1 MTPKKGIFHGLGRNV
16 YAAGFVSLFMDISS
30 EMVYSLVPLFLANT
44 LGVNKSIIGF
54 IEGVAES
61 TASVL
66 RAFSGYIS
74 DRMGTRKWVMAAGYG
89 ISVLSRPLIAMG
101 TNWGE
106 VMVYRFTDRFG
117 KGVRSAPRD
126 AIIVESTQHES
137 LARAFNFHRAM
148 DTFGAMLGPLIAF
161 VILASY
167 QNNYRLVF
175 WLSIIPGVIAVALI
189 IAFIQDV
196 PVPAHARDKKHALSV
211 KQFDWKFRLFLVIAA
226 LFALGN
232 VSDFFLILRAQ
243 DAGIPVTTIPVVYLF
258 FNLIYSLFAIPA
270 GIMADNYGKKR
281 LILLGMALFALL
293 FLGFAHAQSP
303 RAIWFLFALYGIF
316 MGLTEGIQ
324 KAYLATIIPAEYKA
338 TAYGIFN
345 AVVGIAML
353 PSGII
358 AGWLWD
364 AYSPAATF
372 YFGAATA
379 TLSALAFAVYSGW
392 VDREKALRQHRSGAA
407 Q

>member
-1 MTPKKGIFHGLGRNV
+1 MTPKKGIFHGFGRNV

-30 EMVYSLVPLFLANT
+30 EMVYSLVPLFLANS

-101 TNWGE
+101 NNWGE

-126 AIIVESTQHES
+126 AIIAESTHRDS
-137 LARAFNFHRAM
+137 FARAFNFHRAM
-148 DTFGAMLGPLIAF
+148 DTFGAVLGPLIAF
-161 VILASY
+161 ILLAAY
-167 QNNYRLVF
+167 HENYRLVF
-175 WLSIIPGVIAVALI
+175 WLSIIPGVIAVVLI
-189 IAFIQDV
+189 IIFIQDV
-196 PVPAHARDKKHALSV
+196 PVPPHLREKKFELSV
-211 KQFDWKFRLFLVIAA
+211 KHFDWKFRLFLLIAT

-243 DAGIPVTTIPVVYLF
+243 DVGIPVATIPVVYLF

-270 GIMADNYGKKR
+270 GIMADTYGKKR
-281 LILLGMALFALL
+281 LILVGMALFALL
-293 FLGFAHAQSP
+293 FLGFAQAQSP

-338 TAYGIFN
+338 TAFGIFN
-345 AVVGIAML
+345 SAVGIAML

-364 AYSPAATF
+364 NYSPAATF

-392 VDREKALRQHRSGAA
+392 VDREKALRQHRPGAV

>member
-1 MTPKKGIFHGLGRNV
+1 MTPKKGIFHGFGRNV

-30 EMVYSLVPLFLANT
+30 EMVYSLVPLFLANS

-101 TNWGE
+101 NNWGE

-126 AIIVESTQHES
+126 AIIAESTHHDS
-137 LARAFNFHRAM
+137 FARAFNFHRAM
-148 DTFGAMLGPLIAF
+148 DTFGAVLGPLIAF
-161 VILASY
+161 ILLAAY
-167 QNNYRLVF
+167 KENYRLVF

-189 IAFIQDV
+189 IIFIQDV
-196 PVPAHARDKKHALSV
+196 PVPAHVREKKLELSV
-211 KQFDWKFRLFLVIAA
+211 KRFDWKFRLFLLIAA

-243 DAGIPVTTIPVVYLF
+243 DVGIPVATIPVVYLF

-270 GIMADNYGKKR
+270 GIMADTYGKKR
-281 LILLGMALFALL
+281 LILVGMALFALL
-293 FLGFAHAQSP
+293 FLGFAQAQSP

-345 AVVGIAML
+345 SAVGIAML

-392 VDREKALRQHRSGAA
+392 VDREKALRQHRPGAV

>member
-1 MTPKKGIFHGLGRNV
+1 MTPKKGIFHGFGRNV

-101 TNWGE
+101 NNWGE

-126 AIIVESTQHES
+126 AIIAESTHRDS
-137 LARAFNFHRAM
+137 FARAFNFHRAM
-148 DTFGAMLGPLIAF
+148 DTVGAVLGPLIAF
-161 VILASY
+161 MLLAAY
-167 QNNYRLVF
+167 QDNYRLVF

-189 IAFIQDV
+189 IIFIQDV
-196 PVPAHARDKKHALSV
+196 PVPPPREKKLGLSL
-211 KQFDWKFRLFLVIAA
+211 KHFDWKFRLFLPIAT

-243 DAGIPVTTIPVVYLF
+243 DVGIPVTTIPVVYLF

-270 GIMADNYGKKR
+270 GVMADTYGKKR
-281 LILLGMALFALL
+281 LILVGMALFALL
-293 FLGFAHAQSP
+293 FLGFAQAQSP

-345 AVVGIAML
+345 AAVGVAML

-392 VDREKALRQHRSGAA
+392 VDREKALRQRRPGAV

>member
-1 MTPKKGIFHGLGRNV
+1 MTSKKGIFHGLGRNV

-74 DRMGTRKWVMAAGYG
+74 DRMGTRKWVMAVGYG

-101 TNWGE
+101 NNWGE

-126 AIIVESTQHES
+126 AIIAESTHHES

-161 VILASY
+161 IILAAY
-167 QNNYRLVF
+167 QDNYRLVF

-189 IAFIQDV
+189 IIFIQDV
-196 PVPAHARDKKHALSV
+196 PMPVHPREKKRTLSA
-211 KQFDWKFRLFLVIAA
+211 KQFDWKFRLFLIIAF

-243 DAGIPVTTIPVVYLF
+243 DVGIPVTTIPVVYLF

-270 GIMADNYGKKR
+270 GVMADTYGKKR
-281 LILLGMALFALL
+281 LILVGMTLFALL
-293 FLGFAHAQSP
+293 FFGFAQAQSP
-303 RAIWFLFALYGIF
+303 RAIWFLFALYGVF

-345 AVVGIAML
+345 AAIGIAML

-364 AYSPAATF
+364 TYSPAATF

-392 VDREKALRQHRSGAA
+392 VDREKALRQPRPGAV

>member
-1 MTPKKGIFHGLGRNV
+1 MTPKKGIFHGFGRNV

-66 RAFSGYIS
+66 RALSGYIS

-101 TNWGE
+101 NNWGE

-117 KGVRSAPRD
+117 KGIRSAPRD
-126 AIIVESTQHES
+126 AIIAESTHRES
-137 LARAFNFHRAM
+137 FARAFNFHRAM
-148 DTFGAMLGPLIAF
+148 DTFGAVLGPLFAF
-161 VILASY
+161 MLLEAY

-189 IAFIQDV
+189 IIFI
-196 PVPAHARDKKHALSV
+196 RDTPTPTSKSGAKIELSI
-211 KQFDWKFRLFLVIAA
+211 KNFNWKFRLFLLIAT

-243 DAGIPVTTIPVVYLF
+243 DVGIPVVTIPVVYLF

-270 GIMADNYGKKR
+270 GILADSYGKRR
-281 LILLGMALFALL
+281 LILAGMILFAFL
-293 FLGFAHAQSP
+293 FFGFAQAQTP
-303 RAIWFLFALYGIF
+303 RTIWFLFALYGIF

-345 AVVGIAML
+345 SAVGMAML

-364 AYSPAATF
+364 KYSPAATF
-372 YFGAATA
+372 YFGAVTA
-379 TLSALAFAVYSGW
+379 TLSAIAFSVYIGW
-392 VDREKALRQHRSGAA
+392 ADREKALHQHRPGTV

>member
-1 MTPKKGIFHGLGRNV
+1 MTPKKGIFHGFGRNV

-61 TASVL
+61 TASIL

-101 TNWGE
+101 NNWGE

-126 AIIVESTQHES
+126 AIIAESTHHES
-137 LARAFNFHRAM
+137 FARAFNFHRAM
-148 DTFGAMLGPLIAF
+148 DTFGAVLGPLIAF
-161 VILASY
+161 ILLAAY

-175 WLSIIPGVIAVALI
+175 WLSMIPGVIAVALI
-189 IAFIQDV
+189 IIFIQDV
-196 PVPAHARDKKHALSV
+196 PKPPQQREKKIEFSM
-211 KQFDWKFRLFLVIAA
+211 KNFDWKFRLFLIIAT

-243 DAGIPVTTIPVVYLF
+243 DVGIPVTTIPVVYLF

-270 GIMADNYGKKR
+270 GIMADTYGKKR
-281 LILLGMALFALL
+281 LILFGMALFALL
-293 FLGFAHAQSP
+293 FLGFAQAQSV

-345 AVVGIAML
+345 AAIGAAML

-392 VDREKALRQHRSGAA
+392 VDREKALRQHRPGAV